1 MRKNISKT
9 TLDIIYFIIG
19 AAVYSIA
26 VNVFLSPS
34 GISPGGF
41 TGIAAVLN
49 HITSLPTGITL
60 FALNIPVLI
69 LGYVKMGGLFIIKT
83 AVATALTSFGI
94 DITAKIIPP
103 LKTDA
108 ILSSVFGGI
117 LMGVGLSLT
126 MLRGATTGGVDIIGK
141 LVNRKYPHLSVG
153 KIILMADGAVI
164 FLNALVY
171 KNAQSALYSVVAI
184 YASTRMMDTLLYGA
198 DRGKIIYI
206 VTDKA
211 DYICREINGTL
222 GRGVT
227 KLSVVGGYTGEAR
240 TMLMCIVRAHEAAA
254 VHDAVRQYDNRAFIV
269 VTDAGEIIGEGFKPQ
284 Y

>member
-9 TLDIIYFIIG
+9 TVDIIYFIIG

-153 KIILMADGAVI
+153 KI
-164 FLNALVY
+164 FLW
-171 KNAQSALYSVVAI
+171 Q
-184 YASTRMMDTLLYGA
+184 T
-198 DRGKIIYI
+198 
-206 VTDKA
+206 
-211 DYICREINGTL
+211 E
-222 GRGVT
+222 
-227 KLSVVGGYTGEAR
+227 
-240 TMLMCIVRAHEAAA
+240 
-254 VHDAVRQYDNRAFIV
+254 
-269 VTDAGEIIGEGFKPQ
+269 P
-284 Y
+284 